1 MYRNENLAAGE
12 ARPRERHIALVAVDH
27 LDRDAL
33 CYVLN
38 ACQRMDA
45 RLDLL
50 TGLPPD
56 EIDRSV
62 AAERDG
68 KDTPWRLVA
77 LEGAGAGT
85 GREVVDRYAKCQ
97 HGLLFLACG
106 GSDRSARR
114 LRDDLDRQ
122 GMRPGIP
129 WVVVENKPK
138 RP

>member
-1 MYRNENLAAGE
+1 MFRHENPVAGD
-12 ARPRERHIALVAVDH
+12 ARPREKHIALVAVDH

-50 TGLPPD
+50 TGLPPQ

-62 AAERDG
+62 AAARAG

-77 LEGAGAGT
+77 LAGG
-85 GREVVDRYAKCQ
+85 GREVVDRYAKNQ
-97 HGLLFLACG
+97 PGLLFLASG

-114 LRDDLDRQ
+114 LRNDFDLQ